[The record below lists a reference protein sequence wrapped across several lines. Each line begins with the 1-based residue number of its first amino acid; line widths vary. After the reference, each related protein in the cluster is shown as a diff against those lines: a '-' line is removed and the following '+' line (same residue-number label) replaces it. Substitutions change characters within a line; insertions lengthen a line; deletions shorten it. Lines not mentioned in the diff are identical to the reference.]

1 MRQIMML
8 ISMLLVQGVAMASSR
23 IGGIVLDDN
32 DAFPLIGATVVLSD
46 EMGKQVMGVTTD
58 AHGRFLMKEVE
69 AGSYVLQ
76 CSYVGY
82 ESFTMTLTSFNKN
95 IDLGEIRLKSSPALL
110 DEVVVEGEKV
120 IRKID
125 RQLVMPTE
133 AQKKASTNGVSLL
146 QHLQLPNLSVHP
158 LTKAIST
165 NYGESVQLR
174 INGVE
179 ATEAEVVAIRPTDVI
194 RVEVHEQ
201 PGLRYGGAAMVV
213 DYIVK
218 RRDSGG
224 NVSADLTNGVS
235 PFGFGNYQFSGKCH
249 SGKSSFTA
257 LVDWSRRDLE
267 WNRENEETFRYPSSS
282 RVIQSK
288 AKNLGDI
295 HFMFPRSFTT
305 LHSVLD
311 DNRGVADDADEE
323 YVLTNHEVVA
333 SPNRIKYDYFT
344 TSLNYNYTNGE
355 KSMLNIAFRNNL
367 KDIPYSFTDR
377 NTLLYQEDRVYQV
390 KDRESTKT
398 VIPSLDIYYQLNLK
412 NDQHLYFDVVGTYL
426 KSDGQRTYSMTEQGQ
441 MPMEIV
447 SKTEGEKYS
456 LIGEAIYEQPLFNG
470 KFTTGVK
477 HHQATTENVY
487 DNDVLTKVS
496 MNTAE
501 TSLFAEYQGKVKKLS
516 YTLGV
521 GAMRTFYEQGDA
533 KQEKYFFRPTLKLS
547 TQLGKLFLRY
557 NASLSGYAPSL
568 SEMSD
573 VTQPMDAYQVRRGNP
588 DLKSVTFFTNQLS
601 ASYRTKGVSAE
612 LSARYSYDDRPIME
626 ETLFEDGMFVRTFD
640 NQKGFHRLN
649 LQANLQLQPFK
660 QYLSIKL
667 NPYFNRYISL
677 GNAYT
682 HTHSNWGFRGSVIGM
697 YKQWMV
703 MADMNTSY
711 HEFWGE
717 TLNRGEAIHSITMG
731 YNAGKWAL
739 QAMVM
744 NPFTDD
750 YHQGV
755 ENVSHLAPN
764 KQRAFSRDFT
774 RMLMLNVSFNLDF
787 GKQKKTASRRIYN
800 DDTDTGILSGSK

>member
-1 MRQIMML
+1 
-8 ISMLLVQGVAMASSR
+8 MLLVQGMAMANYR
-23 IGGIVLDDN
+23 ISGVVVDDG
-32 DAFPLIGATVVLSD
+32 DASPLIGATVVLSD
-46 EMGKQVMGVTTD
+46 VKGKQIMGVITD
-58 AHGRFLMKEVE
+58 ADGRFALKEVPK
-69 AGSYVLQ
+69 GDYTLQ

-82 ESFTMTLTSFNKN
+82 DTFTMKLTSFNKN
-95 IDLGEIRLKSSPALL
+95 IDLGEIRLKSSSALL

-120 IRKID
+120 IRKVD

-133 AQKKASTNGVSLL
+133 AQKKASTNGVALL
-146 QHLQLPNLSVHP
+146 QHLQLPNLSVNP

-179 ATEAEVVAIRPTDVI
+179 VTQAEVVAIRPEDVI

-218 RRDSGG
+218 RRDTGG

-235 PFGFGNYQFSGKCH
+235 PSGFGNYQISGKYHC
-249 SGKSSFTA
+249 GKSSFTA

-267 WNRENEETFRYPSSS
+267 WNRENEE
-282 RVIQSK
+282 
-288 AKNLGDI
+288 
-295 HFMFPRSFTT
+295 MFCFPDRTIT
-305 LHSVLD
+305 
-311 DNRGVADDADEE
+311 NR
-323 YVLTNHEVVA
+323 EVVA
-333 SPNRIKYDYFT
+333 SPNRIKYDYLT
-344 TSLNYNYTNGE
+344 TSFNYNYTNGE

-367 KDIPYSFTDR
+367 KEIPYSFTDR
-377 NTLLYQEDRVYQV
+377 NTLLYQEDRVYEV

-441 MPMEIV
+441 IPMEIA
-447 SKTEGEKYS
+447 SKTEGDKYS
-456 LIGEAIYEQPLFNG
+456 LIGEAIYERPLWGG
-470 KFTTGVK
+470 KFTSGIK
-477 HHQATTENVY
+477 HVQATTENVY
-487 DNDVLTKVS
+487 DNDALTKVS

-501 TSLFAEYQGKVKKLS
+501 TSLFTEYQGKVKKLN

-521 GAMRTFYEQGDA
+521 GALRTSYEQGDA
-533 KQEKYFFRPTLKLS
+533 KQEKYFFRPTLNLS

-573 VTQPMDAYQVRRGNP
+573 VTQPMDVYQARRGNP
-588 DLKSVTFFTNQLS
+588 DLESVTFFTNHLS
-601 ASYRTKGVSAE
+601 ASYQTKGVTTE
-612 LSARYSYDDRPIME
+612 LSARYSYDDKPIME
-626 ETLFEDGMFVRTFD
+626 ETFYEDGLFVRTSD

-667 NPYFNRYISL
+667 NPYFNRYISQ
-677 GNAYT
+677 GNDYT
-682 HTHSNWGFRGSVIGM
+682 HTHSNWGFRGSIIGM
-697 YKQWMV
+697 YKSWMLMV
-703 MADMNTSY
+703 DMFTSY
-711 HEFWGE
+711 HNLWGE
-717 TLNRGEAIHSITMG
+717 TINKDESIHSIALG
-731 YNAGKWAL
+731 YNRGKWGI

-744 NPFTDD
+744 NPFTED

-755 ENVSHLAPN
+755 ENISKLAPN
-764 KQRAFSRDFT
+764 KQRAFSKDFT

-787 GKQKKTASRRIYN
+787 GKQKKSVSKRIDN
-800 DDTDTGILSGSK
+800 SDMDTGILSGTK

>member
-1 MRQIMML
+1 
-8 ISMLLVQGVAMASSR
+8 MLLVQGMAMANYR
-23 IGGIVLDDN
+23 ISGVVVDDG
-32 DAFPLIGATVVLSD
+32 DASTLIGATVVLSD
-46 EMGKQVMGVTTD
+46 VKGKQMMGVITD
-58 AHGRFLMKEVE
+58 ADGRFALKEV
-69 AGSYVLQ
+69 AKGDYTLQ

-82 ESFTMTLTSFNKN
+82 DTFTMKLTSFNKN
-95 IDLGEIRLKSSPALL
+95 IDLGEIRLKSSSALL

-120 IRKID
+120 IRKVD
-125 RQLVMPTE
+125 RQLIMPTE
-133 AQKKASTNGVSLL
+133 AQKKASTNGVALL
-146 QHLQLPNLSVHP
+146 QHLQLPNLSVNP

-179 ATEAEVVAIRPTDVI
+179 VTQAEVVAIRPEDVI

-218 RRDSGG
+218 RRDTGG
-224 NVSADLTNGVS
+224 NVSVDLTNGVS
-235 PFGFGNYQFSGKCH
+235 PFGFGNYQLSGKYH
-249 SGKSSFTA
+249 RGKSSFTA

-267 WNRENEETFRYPSSS
+267 WNRENEEIFC
-282 RVIQSK
+282 
-288 AKNLGDI
+288 
-295 HFMFPRSFTT
+295 FPDQTIT
-305 LHSVLD
+305 
-311 DNRGVADDADEE
+311 NR
-323 YVLTNHEVVA
+323 EVVA
-333 SPNRIKYDYFT
+333 SPNRIKYDYLT
-344 TSLNYNYTNGE
+344 TSFNYNYTNGE

-367 KDIPYSFTDR
+367 KEIPYSFTDR
-377 NTLLYQEDRVYQV
+377 NTLLYQEDRVYEV

-426 KSDGQRTYSMTEQGQ
+426 KSDGQRTYSMTEQGHT
-441 MPMEIV
+441 PMDIA
-447 SKTEGEKYS
+447 SKTEGDKYS
-456 LIGEAIYEQPLFNG
+456 LIGEAIYERPLWGG
-470 KFTTGVK
+470 KFTSGIK
-477 HHQATTENVY
+477 HVQATTKNVY

-501 TSLFAEYQGKVKKLS
+501 TSLFAEYQGKVKKLN

-521 GAMRTFYEQGDA
+521 GALRTSYEQGDA
-533 KQEKYFFRPTLKLS
+533 KQEKYFFRPTLNLS
-547 TQLGKLFLRY
+547 TRLGKVYLRY
-557 NASLSGYAPSL
+557 HASLSGYAPSL

-588 DLKSVTFFTNQLS
+588 DLESVTFFTNQLS

-612 LSARYSYDDRPIME
+612 LSARYSYDDKPIME
-626 ETLFEDGMFVRTFD
+626 ETFYEDGLFVRTSD

-667 NPYFNRYISL
+667 NPYFNRYISQ
-677 GNAYT
+677 GNDYT
-682 HTHSNWGFRGSVIGM
+682 HTHSNWGFRGSIIGM
-697 YKQWMV
+697 YKSWMLMV
-703 MADMNTSY
+703 DMFTSY
-711 HEFWGE
+711 HNLWGE
-717 TLNRGEAIHSITMG
+717 TINKDESIHSIVLG
-731 YNAGKWAL
+731 YNRGKWGI

-755 ENVSHLAPN
+755 ENISKLAPN
-764 KQRAFSRDFT
+764 KQRAFSKDFT

-787 GKQKKTASRRIYN
+787 GKQKKSLSKRIDN
-800 DDTDTGILSGSK
+800 SDMDTGILSGTK

>member
-1 MRQIMML
+1 MRHFLML
-8 ISMLLVQGVAMASSR
+8 ISMLLVQGMAMASYR
-23 IGGIVLDDN
+23 INGIVVDNGDALPLVGVTVLLTDD
-32 DAFPLIGATVVLSD
+32 A
-46 EMGKQVMGVTTD
+46 GKQVMGVTTD
-58 AHGRFLMKEVE
+58 AAGRFALKEVPK
-69 AGSYVLQ
+69 GDYTLQ

-82 ESFTMTLTSFNKN
+82 ESFTMVLKQLERN
-95 IDLGEIRLKSSPALL
+95 IDLGEIGLLPSTEVL

-146 QHLQLPNLSVHP
+146 QHLQLPTLSVNP

-165 NYGESVQLR
+165 NYGESVQFR

-179 ATEAEVVAIRPTDVI
+179 ATQAEIVAIRPTDVI

-201 PGLRYGGAAMVV
+201 PGLRYGGAAAVV
-213 DYIVK
+213 DYIVR

-224 NVSADLTNGVS
+224 NVSVDLTNGVS
-235 PFGFGNYQFSGKCH
+235 PFGFGNYQISGKYH
-249 SGKSSFTA
+249 RGKSSFTA
-257 LVDWSRRDLE
+257 LVEWSRRDLE
-267 WNRENEETFRYPSSS
+267 WNRENGE
-282 RVIQSK
+282 
-288 AKNLGDI
+288 
-295 HFMFPRSFTT
+295 MFCFPDRIIT
-305 LHSVLD
+305 
-311 DNRGVADDADEE
+311 NREI
-323 YVLTNHEVVA
+323 VA
-333 SPNRIKYDYFT
+333 SPNRIKYDYLS
-344 TSLNYNYTNGE
+344 TSLNYNYANGE

-377 NTLLYQEDRVYQV
+377 NTLLYQEDRVYEV

-398 VIPSLDIYYQLNLK
+398 VIPSIDIYYQLNLK

-426 KSDGQRTYSMTEQGQ
+426 ESDGQRTYSMTEQGQ
-441 MPMEIV
+441 IPMEIA
-447 SKTEGEKYS
+447 SKTEGDKYS
-456 LIGEAIYEQPLFNG
+456 LIGEAIYERPLFNG
-470 KFTTGVK
+470 KFTTGLK

-501 TSLFAEYQGKVKKLS
+501 TSLFAEYQGKLKKLS

-521 GAMRTFYEQGDA
+521 GALRTSYEQGDA
-533 KQEKYFFRPTLKLS
+533 RQKKYFFRPTLKLS
-547 TQLGKLFLRY
+547 SQLGKLFLRY

-612 LSARYSYDDRPIME
+612 LSARYSYDDCPIME
-626 ETLFEDGMFVRTFD
+626 ETQFDDGMFVRTFD

-667 NPYFNRYISL
+667 NPYFNRYISQ
-677 GNAYT
+677 GNNYT
-682 HTHSNWGFRGSVIGM
+682 HTHSNWGFRGSIIGM
-697 YKQWMV
+697 YKSWMLMV
-703 MADMNTSY
+703 DMFTSY
-711 HEFWGE
+711 HNLWGE
-717 TLNRGEAIHSITMG
+717 TINKDESIHSIVLG
-731 YNAGKWAL
+731 YNRGKWGI

-755 ENVSHLAPN
+755 ENISHLAPN
-764 KQRAFSRDFT
+764 KQVAFSKDFT

-787 GKQKKTASRRIYN
+787 GKQKKTASKRIHN

>member
-1 MRQIMML
+1 MRQILL
-8 ISMLLVQGVAMASSR
+8 IVSMLLVQGMAMASYR
-23 IGGIVLDDN
+23 ISGVVVDNGDASPLVGVTVLLTDD
-32 DAFPLIGATVVLSD
+32 A
-46 EMGKQVMGVTTD
+46 GKQVMGVTTD
-58 AHGRFLMKEVE
+58 VDGRFALKEVTK
-69 AGSYVLQ
+69 GDYTLQ

-82 ESFTMTLTSFNKN
+82 DTFMMVLKQVERNT
-95 IDLGEIRLKSSPALL
+95 DLGEIRLMPATELL

-165 NYGESVQLR
+165 SYGESVQLR

-179 ATEAEVVAIRPTDVI
+179 ATEAEVVAIRPADVI

-201 PGLRYGGAAMVV
+201 PGLRYGGAAAVV
-213 DYIVK
+213 DYIIR

-235 PFGFGNYQFSGKCH
+235 PLGFGNYQVSGKYH
-249 SGKSSFTA
+249 RGKSLFTT
-257 LVDWSRRDLE
+257 LVQWSRRDLE
-267 WNRENEETFRYPSSS
+267 WNRENEE
-282 RVIQSK
+282 
-288 AKNLGDI
+288 
-295 HFMFPRSFTT
+295 MFCFPDQTIT
-305 LHSVLD
+305 
-311 DNRGVADDADEE
+311 NR
-323 YVLTNHEVVA
+323 EVVA
-333 SPNRIKYDYFT
+333 SPNRIKYDYLT

-377 NTLLYQEDRVYQV
+377 NTLLYQEDWVYQV

-398 VIPSLDIYYQLNLK
+398 VIPSIDIYYQLNLK
-412 NDQHLYFDVVGTYL
+412 NDRHLYFDVVGTYL
-426 KSDGQRTYSMTEQGQ
+426 KSDGRRTYSMTEQGQ
-441 MPMEIV
+441 APMEIA

-477 HHQATTENVY
+477 HHQATTKNIY
-487 DNDVLTKVS
+487 DNDVLTRVS

-501 TSLFAEYQGKVKKLS
+501 TSLFAEYQGKVKKLN

-521 GAMRTFYEQGDA
+521 GALRTSYEQGDA

-573 VTQPMDAYQVRRGNP
+573 VTQPMDAYQMRRGNP
-588 DLKSVTFFTNQLS
+588 DLESVTCFTHQLS
-601 ASYRTKGVSAE
+601 ASCRTKGASAE

-667 NPYFNRYISL
+667 NPYFNRYISR

-682 HTHSNWGFRGSVIGM
+682 HTHSNWGFRGSIIGM

-717 TLNRGEAIHSITMG
+717 TINRGEAVHSITMG
-731 YNAGKWAL
+731 YNTGKWAL

-755 ENVSHLAPN
+755 ENVSRLAPN
-764 KQRAFSRDFT
+764 KQRAFSKDFT

>member
-1 MRQIMML
+1 MRQILM
-8 ISMLLVQGVAMASSR
+8 IVSMLLVQGMAMASYR
-23 IGGIVLDDN
+23 ISGVVVDNGDASPLVEVTVLLTDD
-32 DAFPLIGATVVLSD
+32 A
-46 EMGKQVMGVTTD
+46 GKQVMGVTTD
-58 AHGRFLMKEVE
+58 ADGRFALKEV
-69 AGSYVLQ
+69 AKGDYTLQ

-82 ESFTMTLTSFNKN
+82 DIFTMVLKQVEHNT
-95 IDLGEIRLKSSPALL
+95 DLGEIRLLPATELL

-120 IRKID
+120 IRRID

-179 ATEAEVVAIRPTDVI
+179 ATEAEIVAIRPMDVI

-201 PGLRYGGAAMVV
+201 PGLRYGGAAAVI
-213 DYIVK
+213 DYIVR

-235 PFGFGNYQFSGKCH
+235 PLGFGNYQMSGKYH
-249 SGKSSFTA
+249 RGKSSFTA

-267 WNRENEETFRYPSSS
+267 WNRENEE
-282 RVIQSK
+282 
-288 AKNLGDI
+288 
-295 HFMFPRSFTT
+295 MFCFPDQTIT
-305 LHSVLD
+305 
-311 DNRGVADDADEE
+311 NR
-323 YVLTNHEVVA
+323 EVVA
-333 SPNRIKYDYFT
+333 SPNRIKYDYLT
-344 TSLNYNYTNGE
+344 TSLNYNYANGE

-377 NTLLYQEDRVYQV
+377 NTLLYQEDRVYEV
-390 KDRESTKT
+390 KDRESTRT

-441 MPMEIV
+441 APMEIA
-447 SKTEGEKYS
+447 SKTEGDKYS
-456 LIGEAIYEQPLFNG
+456 FIGEAIYERPLFNG

-477 HHQATTENVY
+477 HHQATMENVY
-487 DNDVLTKVS
+487 DNDVLTRVS

-501 TSLFAEYQGKVKKLS
+501 TSLFAEYQGKVKKLN

-521 GAMRTFYEQGDA
+521 GALRTSYEQGDA
-533 KQEKYFFRPTLKLS
+533 KQEKYFFRPTLNLS
-547 TQLGKLFLRY
+547 TQLGKLFLRC

-588 DLKSVTFFTNQLS
+588 DLKSVTFFTHQLS

-626 ETLFEDGMFVRTFD
+626 ETLFDDGMFVRTFD

-667 NPYFNRYISL
+667 NPYFNRYISR

-682 HTHSNWGFRGSVIGM
+682 HTHSNWGFRGSIIGM
-697 YKQWMV
+697 YKQWMA

-711 HEFWGE
+711 HVLWGE
-717 TLNRGEAIHSITMG
+717 TLNRDESIHSVAVG

-755 ENVSHLAPN
+755 ENVSRLAPN

-787 GKQKKTASRRIYN
+787 GKQKKTANRRIHN

>member
-1 MRQIMML
+1 MRHFLML
-8 ISMLLVQGVAMASSR
+8 ISMLLVQGMAMASYR
-23 IGGIVLDDN
+23 INGIVVDNGDALPLVGVTVLLTDD
-32 DAFPLIGATVVLSD
+32 A
-46 EMGKQVMGVTTD
+46 GKQVMGVTTD
-58 AHGRFLMKEVE
+58 AAGRFALKEVPK
-69 AGSYVLQ
+69 GDYTLQ

-82 ESFTMTLTSFNKN
+82 EFFTMVLKQLERN
-95 IDLGEIRLKSSPALL
+95 IDLGEIGLLPSTEVL

-146 QHLQLPNLSVHP
+146 QHLQLPNLSVNP

-165 NYGESVQLR
+165 NYGESVQFR

-179 ATEAEVVAIRPTDVI
+179 ATQAEIVAIRPTDVI

-201 PGLRYGGAAMVV
+201 PGLRYGGAAAVV
-213 DYIVK
+213 DYIVR

-235 PFGFGNYQFSGKCH
+235 PFGFGNYQISGKYH
-249 SGKSSFTA
+249 RGKSSFTA
-257 LVDWSRRDLE
+257 LVEWSRRDLE
-267 WNRENEETFRYPSSS
+267 WNRENEE
-282 RVIQSK
+282 
-288 AKNLGDI
+288 
-295 HFMFPRSFTT
+295 MFCFPDRIIT
-305 LHSVLD
+305 
-311 DNRGVADDADEE
+311 NR
-323 YVLTNHEVVA
+323 EVVA
-333 SPNRIKYDYFT
+333 SPNRIKYDYLT

-377 NTLLYQEDRVYQV
+377 NTLLYQEDRVYEV

-398 VIPSLDIYYQLNLK
+398 VIPSIDIYYQLNLK

-426 KSDGQRTYSMTEQGQ
+426 ESDGQRTYSMTEQGQ
-441 MPMEIV
+441 IPMEIA
-447 SKTEGEKYS
+447 SKTEGDKYS
-456 LIGEAIYEQPLFNG
+456 LIGEAIYERPLFNG
-470 KFTTGVK
+470 KFTTGLK

-501 TSLFAEYQGKVKKLS
+501 TSLFAEYQGKVKKLN

-521 GAMRTFYEQGDA
+521 GALRTSYEQGDA
-533 KQEKYFFRPTLKLS
+533 RQEKYFFRPTLKLS
-547 TQLGKLFLRY
+547 TQLGKVYLRY
-557 NASLSGYAPSL
+557 NASFSGYAPSL

-612 LSARYSYDDRPIME
+612 LSARYSYDDKPIME
-626 ETLFEDGMFVRTFD
+626 ETLFEDGIFVRTSN

-667 NPYFNRYISL
+667 NPYFNRYISQ
-677 GNAYT
+677 GNNYT
-682 HTHSNWGFRGSVIGM
+682 HTHSNWGFRGSIIGM
-697 YKQWMV
+697 YKSWMLMV
-703 MADMNTSY
+703 DMFTSY
-711 HEFWGE
+711 HNLWGE
-717 TLNRGEAIHSITMG
+717 TINKDESIHSIVLG
-731 YNAGKWAL
+731 YNRGKWGI

-755 ENVSHLAPN
+755 ENISHLAPN
-764 KQRAFSRDFT
+764 KQVAFSKDFT

-787 GKQKKTASRRIYN
+787 GKQKKTVSKRIHN

>member
-1 MRQIMML
+1 MML
-8 ISMLLVQGVAMASSR
+8 ISMLLVQGMAMASYR
-23 IGGIVLDDN
+23 ISGIVVDNGDASPLVGVTVLLTDD
-32 DAFPLIGATVVLSD
+32 AGR
-46 EMGKQVMGVTTD
+46 QVMGVTTD
-58 AHGRFLMKEVE
+58 ADGHFALKEV
-69 AGSYVLQ
+69 AKGDYTLQ

-82 ESFTMTLTSFNKN
+82 DTFTMVLKQVERNT
-95 IDLGEIRLKSSPALL
+95 DLGEIRLLPATELL

-179 ATEAEVVAIRPTDVI
+179 ATQAEVVAIRPTDVI

-201 PGLRYGGAAMVV
+201 PGLRYGGAAAVV
-213 DYIVK
+213 DYIVR

-235 PFGFGNYQFSGKCH
+235 PFGFGNYQVSGKYH
-249 SGKSSFTA
+249 RGKSSFTA

-267 WNRENEETFRYPSSS
+267 WNRENEE
-282 RVIQSK
+282 
-288 AKNLGDI
+288 
-295 HFMFPRSFTT
+295 MFCFPDQTIT
-305 LHSVLD
+305 
-311 DNRGVADDADEE
+311 NR
-323 YVLTNHEVVA
+323 EVVA
-333 SPNRIKYDYFT
+333 SPNRIKYDYLT
-344 TSLNYNYTNGE
+344 TSLNYNYANGE

-377 NTLLYQEDRVYQV
+377 NTLLYQENRVYQV

-412 NDQHLYFDVVGTYL
+412 NDRHLYFDVVGTYL
-426 KSDGQRTYSMTEQGQ
+426 KSDGRRTYSMTEQGQ
-441 MPMEIV
+441 APMEIA

-477 HHQATTENVY
+477 HHQTTTKNIY
-487 DNDVLTKVS
+487 DNDVLTRVS

-501 TSLFAEYQGKVKKLS
+501 TSLFAEYQGKVRKLN

-521 GAMRTFYEQGDA
+521 GALRTSYEQGDA
-533 KQEKYFFRPTLKLS
+533 KQEKYFFRPTLNLS
-547 TQLGKLFLRY
+547 TQLGKLFLRN

-667 NPYFNRYISL
+667 NPYFNRYISR

-682 HTHSNWGFRGSVIGM
+682 HTHSNWGFRGSIIGM

-703 MADMNTSY
+703 MVDMFTSY
-711 HEFWGE
+711 HVLWGE
-717 TLNRGEAIHSITMG
+717 TLNRDESIHSVAVG

-755 ENVSHLAPN
+755 ENVSRLAPN
-764 KQRAFSRDFT
+764 KQRAFSKDFT

-787 GKQKKTASRRIYN
+787 GKQKKTASKRIHN

>member
-1 MRQIMML
+1 MRQMMML
-8 ISMLLVQGVAMASSR
+8 ISMLLVQGMAMASYR
-23 IGGIVLDDN
+23 ISGVVVDNN
-32 DAFPLIGATVVLSD
+32 DASSLVGVTVLLTDGA
-46 EMGKQVMGVTTD
+46 GRQVMGVTTD
-58 AHGRFLMKEVE
+58 ADGRFALKEV
-69 AGSYVLQ
+69 AKGDYTLQ

-82 ESFTMTLTSFNKN
+82 DTFTMVLKQVERNT
-95 IDLGEIRLKSSPALL
+95 DLGEIRLLPATERL
-110 DEVVVEGEKV
+110 DEVVVEGKKV

-224 NVSADLTNGVS
+224 NVSADLTNTVS
-235 PFGFGNYQFSGKCH
+235 PLGFGDYQFSGKYH

-267 WNRENEETFRYPSSS
+267 WNRENEETFC
-282 RVIQSK
+282 
-288 AKNLGDI
+288 
-295 HFMFPRSFTT
+295 FPGQTIT
-305 LHSVLD
+305 
-311 DNRGVADDADEE
+311 NR
-323 YVLTNHEVVA
+323 EVVA
-333 SPNRIKYDYFT
+333 SPNRIKYDYLT
-344 TSLNYNYTNGE
+344 TSLNYNYANGE

-377 NTLLYQEDRVYQV
+377 NTLLYQEDRVYEV

-412 NDQHLYFDVVGTYL
+412 NGQHLYFDVVGTYL

-441 MPMEIV
+441 APMEIV
-447 SKTEGEKYS
+447 SKTEGDKYS

-501 TSLFAEYQGKVKKLS
+501 TSLFAEYQGKVGKLS

-547 TQLGKLFLRY
+547 TQLGKVYLRY
-557 NASLSGYAPSL
+557 NANLSGYAPSL

-573 VTQPMDAYQVRRGNP
+573 VTQSMDSYQVRRGNP

-649 LQANLQLQPFK
+649 LQAILQLQPFK

-667 NPYFNRYISL
+667 NPYFNRYISR

-682 HTHSNWGFRGSVIGM
+682 HTHSNWGFRGSIIGM
-697 YKQWMV
+697 YRSWML

>member
-1 MRQIMML
+1 ML
-8 ISMLLVQGVAMASSR
+8 ISMLLVQGMAMASYR
-23 IGGIVLDDN
+23 ISGIVVDNGDASPLVGVTVLLTDD
-32 DAFPLIGATVVLSD
+32 A
-46 EMGKQVMGVTTD
+46 GKQVMGVTTD
-58 AHGRFLMKEVE
+58 ADGRFMLKEVPK
-69 AGSYVLQ
+69 GDYSLQ

-82 ESFTMTLTSFNKN
+82 DTFTMVLKQVERNT
-95 IDLGEIRLKSSPALL
+95 DLGEIRLLPATERL

-179 ATEAEVVAIRPTDVI
+179 ATQAEVVAIRPADVI

-201 PGLRYGGAAMVV
+201 PGLRYGGAAAVV
-213 DYIVK
+213 DYIVR

-235 PFGFGNYQFSGKCH
+235 PFGFGNYQVSGKYH
-249 SGKSSFTA
+249 RGKSSFTA

-267 WNRENEETFRYPSSS
+267 WNRENEETFC
-282 RVIQSK
+282 
-288 AKNLGDI
+288 
-295 HFMFPRSFTT
+295 FPDQTIT
-305 LHSVLD
+305 
-311 DNRGVADDADEE
+311 NR
-323 YVLTNHEVVA
+323 EVVA
-333 SPNRIKYDYFT
+333 SPNRIKYDYLT
-344 TSLNYNYTNGE
+344 TSLNYNYANGE

-412 NDQHLYFDVVGTYL
+412 NDRHLYFDVVGTYL
-426 KSDGQRTYSMTEQGQ
+426 KSDGRRTYSMTEQGQ
-441 MPMEIV
+441 TPMEIA

-487 DNDVLTKVS
+487 DNDVLTRVS

-501 TSLFAEYQGKVKKLS
+501 TSLFAEYQGKVKKLN
-516 YTLGV
+516 YTFGV
-521 GAMRTFYEQGDA
+521 GALRTSYEQGDA

-547 TQLGKLFLRY
+547 SQLGKLFLRY

-573 VTQPMDAYQVRRGNP
+573 VTQPMDVYQVRRGNP

-667 NPYFNRYISL
+667 NPYFNRYISR

-682 HTHSNWGFRGSVIGM
+682 HTHSNWGFRGSIIGM
-697 YKQWMV
+697 YKQWMAMV
-703 MADMNTSY
+703 DMFTSY

-717 TLNRGEAIHSITMG
+717 TLNRDESIHSVAVG

-755 ENVSHLAPN
+755 ENVSRLAPN

-787 GKQKKTASRRIYN
+787 GKQKKTASKRIHN

>member
-1 MRQIMML
+1 MML
-8 ISMLLVQGVAMASSR
+8 ISMLLVQGMAMASYR
-23 IGGIVLDDN
+23 ISGIVADNGDASPLVGVTVLLTDD
-32 DAFPLIGATVVLSD
+32 A
-46 EMGKQVMGVTTD
+46 GKQVMGVTTD
-58 AHGRFLMKEVE
+58 ADGHFALKEV
-69 AGSYVLQ
+69 AKGDYTLQ

-82 ESFTMTLTSFNKN
+82 DTFTMVLKQVERNT
-95 IDLGEIRLKSSPALL
+95 DLGEIRLLPAMELL
-110 DEVVVEGEKV
+110 DEVVVEVEKV
-120 IRKID
+120 IRRID

-179 ATEAEVVAIRPTDVI
+179 ATQAEVVAIRPADVI

-201 PGLRYGGAAMVV
+201 PGLRYGGAAAVV
-213 DYIVK
+213 DYIVR

-235 PFGFGNYQFSGKCH
+235 PFGFGNYQVSGKYH
-249 SGKSSFTA
+249 RGKSSFTA

-267 WNRENEETFRYPSSS
+267 WNRENEETFRYPDQ
-282 RVIQSK
+282 I
-288 AKNLGDI
+288 I
-295 HFMFPRSFTT
+295 T
-305 LHSVLD
+305 
-311 DNRGVADDADEE
+311 NR
-323 YVLTNHEVVA
+323 EVVA
-333 SPNRIKYDYFT
+333 SPNRIKYDYLT

-367 KDIPYSFTDR
+367 KDIPNSFTDR

-412 NDQHLYFDVVGTYL
+412 NDRHLYFDVVGTYL
-426 KSDGQRTYSMTEQGQ
+426 KSDGRRTYSMTEQGQ
-441 MPMEIV
+441 TPMEIA

-477 HHQATTENVY
+477 HHQTTTKNIY
-487 DNDVLTKVS
+487 DNDVLTRVS
-496 MNTAE
+496 MNTTE
-501 TSLFAEYQGKVKKLS
+501 TSLFAEYQGKVKKLN

-521 GAMRTFYEQGDA
+521 GALRTSYEQGDA

-573 VTQPMDAYQVRRGNP
+573 VTQPMDVYQVRRGNP

-667 NPYFNRYISL
+667 NPYFNRYISR

-682 HTHSNWGFRGSVIGM
+682 HTHSNWGFRGSIIGM
-697 YKQWMV
+697 YKQWMAMV
-703 MADMNTSY
+703 DMFTSY
-711 HEFWGE
+711 HVLWGE
-717 TLNRGEAIHSITMG
+717 TLNRDESIHSVAVG

-755 ENVSHLAPN
+755 ENVSRLAPN
-764 KQRAFSRDFT
+764 KQRAFSKDFT

-787 GKQKKTASRRIYN
+787 GKQKKTASKRIHN

>member
-23 IGGIVLDDN
+23 IGGVVLDDN
-32 DAFPLIGATVVLSD
+32 DASPLIGATVVLSD

-194 RVEVHEQ
+194 RVEVYEQ

-224 NVSADLTNGVS
+224 NVSADLTNTVS
-235 PFGFGNYQFSGKCH
+235 PLGFGNYQFSGKCH

-267 WNRENEETFRYPSSS
+267 WNRENEETFC
-282 RVIQSK
+282 
-288 AKNLGDI
+288 
-295 HFMFPRSFTT
+295 FPDQTI
-305 LHSVLD
+305 
-311 DNRGVADDADEE
+311 
-323 YVLTNHEVVA
+323 TNHEVVA
-333 SPNRIKYDYFT
+333 SPNRIKYDYLT
-344 TSLNYNYTNGE
+344 TSLNYNYANGE

-412 NDQHLYFDVVGTYL
+412 NGQHLYFDVVGTYL
-426 KSDGQRTYSMTEQGQ
+426 KSDGQRTYSMAEQGQ
-441 MPMEIV
+441 APMEIV
-447 SKTEGEKYS
+447 SKTEGDKYS

-477 HHQATTENVY
+477 HRQATTKNIY
-487 DNDVLTKVS
+487 DNDALTKVS
-496 MNTAE
+496 MNTTE
-501 TSLFAEYQGKVKKLS
+501 TSLFAEYQGKMKKLS

-667 NPYFNRYISL
+667 NPYFNRYISR

-682 HTHSNWGFRGSVIGM
+682 HTHSNWGFRGSIIGM
-697 YKQWMV
+697 YRSWMLMV
-703 MADMNTSY
+703 DVFTSY
-711 HEFWGE
+711 HELWGE
-717 TLNRGEAIHSITMG
+717 TLNRGESIHSVVVG
-731 YNAGKWAL
+731 YNVGKWVL

-755 ENVSHLAPN
+755 ENVSRFAPN
-764 KQRAFSRDFT
+764 KQRAFSKDFT

-787 GKQKKTASRRIYN
+787 GKQKKTAHQRIYN